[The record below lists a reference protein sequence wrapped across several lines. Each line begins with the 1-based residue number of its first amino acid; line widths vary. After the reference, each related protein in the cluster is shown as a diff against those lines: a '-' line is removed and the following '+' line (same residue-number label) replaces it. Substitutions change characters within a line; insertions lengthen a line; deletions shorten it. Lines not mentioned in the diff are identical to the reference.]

1 MRKLDGATAFH
12 QHNRNT
18 RSRVCCTRS
27 IVLIRHNSKRAA
39 RLSSAWRVIHLDV
52 QRCGL
57 YLEPRLLEP
66 RLLEP
71 DFLDDEPV
79 SPLEEFVKLV
89 GS

>member
-12 QHNRNT
+12 HHNRNT
-18 RSRVCCTRS
+18 RARVCCTRS

-57 YLEPRLLEP
+57 YLESSTLYADVDS
-66 RLLEP
+66 EP
-71 DFLDDEPV
+71 DAFNDEPV
-79 SPLEEFVKLV
+79 SPLEELV
-89 GS
+89 GR